1 VNLNTETSR
10 RTPSSLTHP
19 RVALVTGGGA
29 GIGAAIS
36 QQLAEAGHIVFI
48 GDINAHTANDLAGSL
63 CAAGHEAYAVQLD
76 VSAPASIDAAFNTV
90 ENQFG
95 RCDILVNNA
104 GIAKTFPF
112 LDYPVEHWRKVFDVN
127 VTGPMLCG
135 QHAARLMRKNGWGR
149 IVNIASVSGLRASS
163 GRTAY
168 GTSKAAVVGLTR
180 QMAIELAEYG
190 ITTNGVAP
198 GPIDT
203 PMTLDLHSQVAR
215 DNYTRAVPAKRYG
228 VPAEIA
234 AVVQFLC
241 SEQASYVN
249 GQTVPVDGGFM
260 AAGVLEI

>member
-1 VNLNTETSR
+1 MNLNPHAS
-10 RTPSSLTHP
+10 P
-19 RVALVTGGGA
+19 RAAKTATLPRIALVTGGGS

-36 QQLAEAGHIVFI
+36 QQLAENGHIVFI
-48 GDINAHTANDLAGSL
+48 GDINPHASRDLAATL
-63 CAAGHEAYAVQLD
+63 CAAGHEAYAVELD
-76 VSAPASIDAAFNTV
+76 VSSPASIDEAFGTIG
-90 ENQFG
+90 QAFG

-112 LDYPVEHWRKVFDVN
+112 LDYPIEHWRNVFDVN

-135 QHAARLMRKNGWGR
+135 QHAARLMRKQGWGR
-149 IVNIASVSGLRASS
+149 IVNIASISGLRASS

-203 PMTLDLHSQVAR
+203 PMTLDLHSAVAR
-215 DNYTRAVPAKRYG
+215 ENYTRAVPAKRYG
-228 VPAEIA
+228 VPEEIA
-234 AVVQFLC
+234 AVVGFLC

-249 GQTVPVDGGFM
+249 GHTVPVDGGFM

>member
-1 VNLNTETSR
+1 VNPNADPSR
-10 RTPSSLTHP
+10 ADPSSKPQP

-36 QQLAEAGHIVFI
+36 KQLAEAGYIVFI
-48 GDINAHTANDLAGSL
+48 GDIDPHGARDLAGIL
-63 CAAGHEAYAVQLD
+63 CKAGHEAYGTQLD
-76 VSAPASIDAAFNTV
+76 VSSPSSIDAVFDAIDR
-90 ENQFG
+90 QFG
-95 RCDILVNNA
+95 RCDVLVNNA

-112 LDYPVEHWRKVFDVN
+112 LDYPVDHWRKVFDVN

-135 QHAARLMRKNGWGR
+135 QRAARLMCRNHWGR

-190 ITTNGVAP
+190 ITTNSVAP

-203 PMTLDLHSQVAR
+203 PMTRDLHSQIAR
-215 DNYTRAVPAKRYG
+215 DNYTRAVPAGRYG
-228 VPAEIA
+228 APEEIA
-234 AVVQFLC
+234 AVVRFLC
-241 SEQASYVN
+241 SSEASYVN

>member
-1 VNLNTETSR
+1 M
-10 RTPSSLTHP
+10 
-19 RVALVTGGGA
+19 
-29 GIGAAIS
+29 
-36 QQLAEAGHIVFI
+36 
-48 GDINAHTANDLAGSL
+48 
-63 CAAGHEAYAVQLD
+63 
-76 VSAPASIDAAFNTV
+76 
-90 ENQFG
+90 
-95 RCDILVNNA
+95 NNA

-135 QHAARLMRKNGWGR
+135 QHAARLMRKGGWGR

-234 AVVQFLC
+234 AVVGFLC

>member
-1 VNLNTETSR
+1 MNLNTETSR
-10 RTPSSLTHP
+10 SGRSSLPHP

-29 GIGAAIS
+29 GIGSAIS

-48 GDINAHTANDLAGSL
+48 GDINTHAANDLAGML
-63 CAAGHEAYAVQLD
+63 CGAGHEAYSVHLD
-76 VSAPASIDAAFNTV
+76 VAAPDSIDSAFSCIDSR
-90 ENQFG
+90 FG

-112 LDYPVEHWRKVFDVN
+112 LDYPVEHWRKVFEVN

-135 QHAARLMRKNGWGR
+135 QRAARLMCRNGWGR

-168 GTSKAAVVGLTR
+168 GTSKAAVIGLTR
-180 QMAIELAEYG
+180 QMAIELAEFG

-203 PMTLDLHSQVAR
+203 PMTLDLHSHVAR

-228 VPAEIA
+228 APEEIA

-241 SEQASYVN
+241 SEEASYVN
-249 GQTVPVDGGFM
+249 GQTLPVDGGFM

>member
-1 VNLNTETSR
+1 VNQNIESFR
-10 RTPSSLTHP
+10 RDRSLPAHP

-36 QQLAEAGHIVFI
+36 QQLADAGHIVFV
-48 GDINAHTANDLAGSL
+48 GDINTHSANDLAGSL
-63 CAAGHEAYAVQLD
+63 CAAGREAYAVRLD
-76 VSAPASIDAAFNTV
+76 VSDASSIDEAFSAIDA
-90 ENQFG
+90 QFG

-112 LDYPVEHWRKVFDVN
+112 IDYPVEHWRKVFDVN

-135 QHAARLMRKNGWGR
+135 QRAARLMRRAGWGR
-149 IVNIASVSGLRASS
+149 IVNIASVSGLRASM

-168 GTSKAAVVGLTR
+168 GTSKAAVIGLTR

-190 ITTNGVAP
+190 ITTNGIAP
-198 GPIDT
+198 GPVDT

-215 DNYTRAVPAKRYG
+215 DNYTRAVPAGRYG
-228 VPAEIA
+228 VPDEIA
-234 AVVQFLC
+234 SVVAFLC
-241 SEQASYVN
+241 SERASYVN
-249 GQTVPVDGGFM
+249 GQTLPVDGGFM